1 MFWSWRS
8 APRGSQ
14 LLPSRGLLIDLF
26 GAGRLAV
33 GLGAVALARLTAGF
47 LGVRFGLALGEGP
60 CLALAGTQG
69 RVELTAEALV
79 LGLQVVDPS
88 LKGLAVGTP
97 ARFHTRIMRGS
108 GTHSCTDGRRGI
120 AQFELG
126 TLIKYLT
133 ATWPACDRM
142 AARSSAIP
150 GVSSQDS
157 ASLNRISQTKS
168 SRRARGKSCHAP
180 GQRRGGEGLFH
191 GSPRRRTAT
200 ADCPPARG
208 PQAFASAFT
217 VTTGQGAVRR
227 TCSAT
232 LPISTRPSPV
242 RPCVPITIRSHRVSW
257 AAPTIRGA
265 ASPFSTR

>member
-1 MFWSWRS
+1 MAS
-8 APRGSQ
+8 ACVEGDGSY
-14 LLPSRGLLIDLF
+14 
-26 GAGRLAV
+26 
-33 GLGAVALARLTAGF
+33 ALAH
-47 LGVRFGLALGEGP
+47 
-60 CLALAGTQG
+60 
-69 RVELTAEALV
+69 
-79 LGLQVVDPS
+79 
-88 LKGLAVGTP
+88 VGTVSATRVP
-97 ARFHTRIMRGS
+97 RRSSLRKSKALRPCCQQDRHTDI
-108 GTHSCTDGRRGI
+108 
-120 AQFELG
+120 G
-126 TLIKYLT
+126 TLIKHLT

-200 ADCPPARG
+200 ADCPSARG
-208 PQAFASAFT
+208 PQAFAGAFT

-232 LPISTRPSPV
+232 LPISARPSPV